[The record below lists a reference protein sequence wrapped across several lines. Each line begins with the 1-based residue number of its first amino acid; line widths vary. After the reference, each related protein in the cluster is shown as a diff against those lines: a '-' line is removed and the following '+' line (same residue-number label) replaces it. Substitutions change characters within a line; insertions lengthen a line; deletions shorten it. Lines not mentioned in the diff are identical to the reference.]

1 MAAGGVAQSS
11 AARLAQ
17 TAEPARALVVG
28 LALLLLSGLAVWPWA
43 DEQFPL
49 PKAALGAIGATVVL
63 LGSARVSALPRAVAA
78 LVAAGCAAL
87 LLAAATAPDPLLALV
102 GRFPRYEGVAVVS
115 AYVLAL
121 AAGARA
127 SAWWWRLERTT
138 TAVLAGGVAAVVLVA
153 AAQVVA
159 PSTGER
165 IGSLLGNAT
174 DLGVWC
180 AMVALLLAP
189 VALRGSRTAA
199 VGSVVAAAV
208 TVWSSSRG
216 ALAALL
222 VGLVM
227 LVVAHRRDPGTRRV
241 LLAAAAT
248 AIAAVVLLPE
258 ARGRVLGSDSV
269 AAATGSGRWL
279 LWSDTVRLV
288 REHLLLGVG
297 PSGFVDAIGSAHT
310 ARWAAEVGP
319 LDPPDS
325 PHSVA
330 LQVASAGGL
339 LLALV
344 VAALAIAVLV
354 LGVRR
359 VRTDR
364 RLVGPAAA
372 VAGGAVASLVA
383 FTTPSTTL
391 LLCTLVGVLVARPV
405 VAGTALAR
413 SAPGAVGVVV
423 SLALLASVAAE
434 TQIRTALDRLATGD
448 AVGAA
453 SAWAAADRLRPAD
466 ADQLLRRGHAEV
478 AAVSA
483 GLIPA
488 TACLPTTEQAQRRLP
503 TSSEAALD
511 RARCLELDG
520 RYAEGGDV
528 LARALGHDPVN
539 VDLVLLQGVL
549 AAEAGDPQAAIAL
562 LRRAADLRPS
572 ASEPWTNLAVV
583 YQQLGRTGLAAE
595 AAARAQELG
604 ASG

>member
-1 MAAGGVAQSS
+1 MAAGGVAHSR

-17 TAEPARALVVG
+17 TDEPARALAVG
-28 LALLLLSGLAVWPWA
+28 LALLLLSGLAFWPWA
-43 DEQFPL
+43 DEQFPM

-63 LGSARVSALPRAVAA
+63 LAAARVSALPRVVAA
-78 LVAAGCAAL
+78 LVASGGAAL
-87 LLAAATAPDPLLALV
+87 LLAAATAPDPVLALV

-115 AYVLAL
+115 AYLLAL

-127 SAWWWRLERTT
+127 SAWWWRMERTT
-138 TAVLAGGVAAVVLVA
+138 TAVLAAGVSAVVLVA
-153 AAQVVA
+153 VAQVVA

-189 VALRGSRTAA
+189 VALRGSRTATVA
-199 VGSVVAAAV
+199 AVVAAVV
-208 TVWSSSRG
+208 TVWTSSRG

-222 VGLVM
+222 AGLV
-227 LVVAHRRDPGTRRV
+227 LLLVAHRRDPRARRA
-241 LLAAAAT
+241 LLVAGGAVV
-248 AIAAVVLLPE
+248 AAVVLLPE
-258 ARGRVLGSDSV
+258 ARGRVLGTDTV
-269 AAATGSGRWL
+269 ASATGSGRWL
-279 LWSDTVRLV
+279 LWSDTLRLV
-288 REHLLLGVG
+288 REHPLLGVG

-325 PHSVA
+325 PHTLP

-339 LLALV
+339 LLVLV
-344 VAALAIAVLV
+344 VAALAVAVLV

-372 VAGGAVASLVA
+372 VAGGAAASLVA
-383 FTTPSTTL
+383 FTTPSTTM

-405 VAGTALAR
+405 TTGSGVAR
-413 SAPGAVGVVV
+413 FAPGAVGVVV
-423 SLALLASVAAE
+423 ALALLASVAAE

-448 AVGAA
+448 TVGAD
-453 SAWAAADRLRPAD
+453 SAWAAADRLRPGD
-466 ADQLLRRGHAEV
+466 ADLLLRRGHAEV
-478 AAVSA
+478 AAVDA
-483 GLIPA
+483 GLVPA
-488 TACLPTTEQAQRRLP
+488 EACLPTTELAQRRLP

-511 RARCLELDG
+511 RARCLELNG
-520 RYAEGGDV
+520 RYAEARDV
-528 LARALGHDPVN
+528 LARARVHDPAS

-549 AAEAGDPQAAIAL
+549 AAEAGDPEAAIAL

-583 YQQLGRTGLAAE
+583 YQQLGRTGLADE
-595 AAARAQELG
+595 AAARARELG